1 MRARTV
7 LLPAAFLLVLG
18 LVSLPALGIDPALI
32 APRAPEL
39 EEALRG
45 QRGLLEEV
53 RALEVAASRV
63 HNRWAER
70 GLNEGKGAACA
81 DEIALSLGA
90 RGRALGA
97 ELGKRVQRS
106 RAGQSRVEAMSG
118 SQTVLPLLDAAR
130 RDELRTLRER
140 VDRHAR
146 VYLELSAWQSLYVE
160 PRLKGCT
167 PQLAV
172 GAGLS
177 LTGPDGELVQSEAV
191 AALVVDAGV
200 VCPGAL
206 QVSPGVV
213 VLRGLSCWSP
223 GPGCACEPGVVEPAA
238 VLGEA
243 PPLPPPPEVE
253 PPLPAPPAPGP
264 APEEGP
270 PSGPT
275 PT

>member
-1 MRARTV
+1 MRARPV
-7 LLPAAFLLVLG
+7 LLTSALVLG
-18 LVSLPALGIDPALI
+18 LLSLPALGIDPALI

-45 QRGLLEEV
+45 QRALLEEV
-53 RALEVAASRV
+53 SALEVAASRV

-90 RGRALGA
+90 RARGLGA
-97 ELGKRVQRS
+97 ELGRRVQRA
-106 RAGQSRVEAMSG
+106 RVGQGRVEAMSA

-146 VYLELSAWQSLYVE
+146 VYLELSAWQTLYVE
-160 PRLKGCT
+160 PRLKGCAAE
-167 PQLAV
+167 LAV
-172 GAGLS
+172 SAGLA
-177 LTGPDGELVQSEAV
+177 LTGPDGELVETEAV

-200 VCPGAL
+200 VCPGAS
-206 QVSPGVV
+206 QVTPGVV
-213 VLRGLSCWSP
+213 VIRGPGCWSP
-223 GPGCACEPGVVEPAA
+223 GPGCACEPDVLQPAA

-243 PPLPPPPEVE
+243 PPLPPP
-253 PPLPAPPAPGP
+253 
-264 APEEGP
+264 
-270 PSGPT
+270 
-275 PT
+275 